1 MQPRRS
7 HASLLLVATVAAAC
21 LGACRSPSGGQ
32 AEGAY
37 SEPAVEGSAHRPHT
51 ERVVSLVPS
60 VTEQL
65 YAIGAG
71 DLVVARSQHCNHPAE
86 VALLPSVG
94 SGFAP
99 DVERILALEPTL
111 VVASELQESLPAL
124 EVLRDAGVE
133 VLVLPDAELGDVGA
147 SLHQLGARLGRDGE
161 ADAVARAFSD
171 ALQSLADATDALPP
185 VRTALVVGRDPIYA
199 AGADSRLDE
208 VLRLAGG
215 TNVVD
220 DGDWV
225 QLDAEALIALAPDV
239 IVEPS
244 TAGDASWW
252 ARWDAIPAVAS
263 GRLCQV
269 DADEVA
275 RSGPRLADAAW
286 AIARCLHPELPLDD
300 SGAAQ

>member
-1 MQPRRS
+1 MHPGRS
-7 HASLLLVATVAAAC
+7 HHPLLLVATVAAVVV
-21 LGACRSPSGGQ
+21 GACRSPSGQ
-32 AEGAY
+32 TVEGAH
-37 SEPAVEGSAHRPHT
+37 SEPAIEGSAHQPPT
-51 ERVVSLVPS
+51 ERVVSLVPN

-71 DLVVARSQHCNHPAE
+71 DVIVARSQHCNYPPE
-86 VALLPSVG
+86 VASLPSVG

-111 VVASELQESLPAL
+111 VVASELQENLPAL

-147 SLHQLGARLGRDGE
+147 SLHQLGARLGRDE
-161 ADAVARAFSD
+161 QADAVARTFSD
-171 ALQSLADATDALPP
+171 ALQALADATADVPP

-239 IVEPS
+239 IIEPS
-244 TAGDASWW
+244 TAGDAGWW

-263 GRLCQV
+263 ERLCQV

-275 RSGPRLADAAW
+275 RSGPRLANAAL

-300 SGAAQ
+300 SDAAQ